1 MSGRNQKQ
9 RKYQGARNRNLK
21 SALINFILTE
31 FPNFGGPKTVGFFVD
46 ELMKM
51 LDNLLIT
58 KDKLQVG
65 QMLWYALDKNTRIT
79 SKYPKFKPIILTVVA
94 AGDIEAH
101 CQNVSQRKI
110 ASKVIARLCKEAYK
124 QGTVLS
130 MRDLSL
136 IYCRSTGYI
145 SEMRI
150 DYEEKNQV
158 VLPHQGSEHD
168 MGSTTTHKAIIVR
181 KAVKE
186 QKDPLDVA
194 KETNHSQR
202 AVDIYLKDFYRVKW
216 CLENHRTLNETCIIT
231 GLSPNL
237 VKQYWELASDNNQST

>member
-1 MSGRNQKQ
+1 M
-9 RKYQGARNRNLK
+9 AR
-21 SALINFILTE
+21 E
-31 FPNFGGPKTVGFFVD
+31 
-46 ELMKM
+46 
-51 LDNLLIT
+51 
-58 KDKLQVG
+58 
-65 QMLWYALDKNTRIT
+65 
-79 SKYPKFKPIILTVVA
+79 
-94 AGDIEAH
+94 DIEAH
-101 CQNVSQRKI
+101 CQGVPQREI
-110 ASKVIARLCKEAYK
+110 ASKVIARLHKEAYK
-124 QGTVLS
+124 QETVLS
-130 MRDLSL
+130 TRDLSL

-145 SEMRI
+145 SKMRI
-150 DYEEKNQV
+150 DYEKKNQV

-202 AVDIYLKDFYRVKW
+202 AVDIYLCTAFFEKDFYRVKW
-216 CLENHRTLNETCIIT
+216 CLENHKTLNETCIIT